1 MMNRI
6 QILLFISTLFCLSP
20 LTIAQE
26 SDPVHKVKPKQTDKN
41 QRPIKQSA
49 PLYRTIDND
58 NILIFE
64 LETGRVT
71 FELANFF
78 APNHVKRIKNL
89 VREGFYDGLPLY
101 RVIENFVVQGGDS
114 SGKKPTK
121 FRSEMHN
128 EFTRSI
134 TKDTHFTLVQQP
146 DLLAEQTGFIDGFA
160 VGRSVTDNKEW
171 LIHCPGTINLA
182 RGIDPNSGT
191 TDFAIMYGQATRHL
205 DRNMSVFGRIID
217 GWDSF
222 YRVNRAPIETG
233 GVFGD
238 ESKATKIIKAS
249 ILKDLPESQSTKYE
263 IENTN
268 TPSFKSKIQQ
278 RKKLTNA
285 FFHYKGN
292 GNLDI
297 CYIRRDLKITQK

>member
-1 MMNRI
+1 MKNII
-6 QILLFISTLFCLSP
+6 QRLVVLACIGLPQLA
-20 LTIAQE
+20 IAHE
-26 SDPVHKVKPKQTDKN
+26 SEKSNTSKRTESAAN
-41 QRPIKQSA
+41 AIKQSA
-49 PLYRTIDND
+49 PLYRTIAND

-71 FELANFF
+71 FELAEFF
-78 APNHVKRIKNL
+78 APNHVQRIKNL

-121 FRSEMHN
+121 YRNEIHN
-128 EFTRSI
+128 EFTRTIS
-134 TKDTHFTLVQQP
+134 KDTIFTLVQQQ

-160 VGRSVTDNKEW
+160 IGRSVTDNKEW

-191 TDFAIMYGQATRHL
+191 TDFAIMFGQATRHL

-217 GWDSF
+217 GWDNF
-222 YRVNRAPIETG
+222 YRVKRAPIETG
-233 GVFGD
+233 GVFAD
-238 ESKATKIIKAS
+238 EKLATRIIKAS
-249 ILKDLPESQSTKYE
+249 IYSDLPESKTTRYE
-263 IENTN
+263 IENTG
-268 TPSFKSKIQQ
+268 SERFKSKIAQ
-278 RKKLTNA
+278 RKKLSND

-292 GNLDI
+292 GNLDV
-297 CYIRRDLKITQK
+297 CYIRRDLKISN